1 MVDIL
6 GTDAV
11 WVSLVSI
18 RVTTCGKTLYI
29 YLLAVLYS
37 APEGRTWNGVWWVLH
52 WCCLLVSVFWIYT
65 NPELR
70 GSRSAP
76 VIFFSWPH
84 CSWSSVLVLFGGWS
98 EPYSDG
104 WAENRLDCWRSPE
117 AGWTSSAGPFWRL
130 CLYWVTTSGWR
141 FLLKSIVIST
151 VLSVLS
157 SRLFR
162 LHHRTSCSTPCLY
175 ADSSPSLM
183 SLITVMSSASCLSVS
198 LWSTDRWK
206 LGVEDLRDDGVKS
219 WSEVYKQNS
228 SICAR
233 AVMVLQDVV
242 QHYVDII
249 HRTVGP
255 AGKLQGVQQ
264 GTCDVLHLG
273 HNQSLKRFHD

>member
-98 EPYSDG
+98 KPDSDG
-104 WAENRLDCWRSPE
+104 WAKNWLDYCSVQMNTSYWGGFSFQSWRRKYIWIFLMIVSIFYDYFRSWE
-117 AGWTSSAGPFWRL
+117 
-130 CLYWVTTSGWR
+130 TTEHRTWR
-141 FLLKSIVIST
+141 FPQLTQLSVITT
-151 VLSVLS
+151 VLRICRCMLFW
-157 SRLFR
+157 SRR
-162 LHHRTSCSTPCLY
+162 L
-175 ADSSPSLM
+175 
-183 SLITVMSSASCLSVS
+183 
-198 LWSTDRWK
+198 
-206 LGVEDLRDDGVKS
+206 
-219 WSEVYKQNS
+219 
-228 SICAR
+228 
-233 AVMVLQDVV
+233 
-242 QHYVDII
+242 VD
-249 HRTVGP
+249 
-255 AGKLQGVQQ
+255 
-264 GTCDVLHLG
+264 
-273 HNQSLKRFHD
+273 

>member
-1 MVDIL
+1 M
-6 GTDAV
+6 
-11 WVSLVSI
+11 
-18 RVTTCGKTLYI
+18 
-29 YLLAVLYS
+29 
-37 APEGRTWNGVWWVLH
+37 
-52 WCCLLVSVFWIYT
+52 
-65 NPELR
+65 
-70 GSRSAP
+70 GSRHQWILSPDLTVHGCLFLSCLVADLNHTVMDEQRTGWIVEDLLKQVERP
-76 VIFFSWPH
+76 LLGLFDDCVYIGWP
-84 CSWSSVLVLFGGWS
+84 LLDGG
-98 EPYSDG
+98 
-104 WAENRLDCWRSPE
+104 
-117 AGWTSSAGPFWRL
+117 
-130 CLYWVTTSGWR
+130 R

-183 SLITVMSSASCLSVS
+183 SLITVTSSASCLSVS
-198 LWSTDRWK
+198 LWSTDRWM
-206 LGVEDLRDDGVKS
+206 LGVQDLRDDGVKS

-255 AGKLQGVQQ
+255 AGKLQGIQQ

-273 HNQSLKRFHD
+273 HNHSLKRFHD